1 MLVGLDRDGAIY
13 DADMSWIPTLQWLAI
28 PLLVAY
34 YFALW
39 KKQSAALINESGES
53 WPAGESRL
61 GHTKRVLSSVGFL
74 EWCWLTLIT
83 ISLGY
88 LIFASVGSLF

>member
-1 MLVGLDRDGAIY
+1 
-13 DADMSWIPTLQWLAI
+13 MSSLIPTLQWLAI
-28 PLLVAY
+28 PLLLAY

-39 KKQSAALINESGES
+39 KKQSAALVDERGEN
-53 WPAGESRL
+53 WAEGKSRL
-61 GHTKRVLSSVGFL
+61 SHSKMVFSSVGFL

-88 LIFASVGSLF
+88 LIFATVGGLF